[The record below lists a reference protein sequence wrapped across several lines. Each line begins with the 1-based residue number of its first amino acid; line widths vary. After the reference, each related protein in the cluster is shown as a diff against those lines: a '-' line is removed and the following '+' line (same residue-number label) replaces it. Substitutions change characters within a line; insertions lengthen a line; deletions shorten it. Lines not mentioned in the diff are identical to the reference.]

1 MKQNV
6 IQISGRT
13 MINVD
18 VSDVIY
24 VTKTMFGTMLHNCEN
39 VDDSAIICNEVIVE
53 DPKLSSKDGDDKSK
67 AIPTNFNK
75 KKVTCKT

>member
-6 IQISGRT
+6 IQISGRI

-24 VTKTMFGTMLHNCEN
+24 VTKIMFGTMLHNCEY
-39 VDDSAIICNEVIVE
+39 VDDSVIICNEVIVE
-53 DPKLSSKDGDDKSK
+53 DPKLSSKDDDDESK
-67 AIPTNFNK
+67 AFQQTLIK
-75 KKVTCKT
+75 RK

>member
-6 IQISGRT
+6 IQISGRI

-24 VTKTMFGTMLHNCEN
+24 VTKIMFGTMLHNCEN

-53 DPKLSSKDGDDKSK
+53 DPKLSSKDDDDESK
-67 AIPTNFNK
+67 GFQQTLIK
-75 KKVTCKT
+75 RK

>member
-24 VTKTMFGTMLHNCEN
+24 VTKTMFVTMLHNCEN

>member
-6 IQISGRT
+6 IQISGRI

-24 VTKTMFGTMLHNCEN
+24 VTKIMFGTMLHNCEN
-39 VDDSAIICNEVIVE
+39 VDDSVIICNEVIVE
-53 DPKLSSKDGDDKSK
+53 DPKLSSKDDDDESK
-67 AIPTNFNK
+67 AFQQTLIK
-75 KKVTCKT
+75 RK

>member
-6 IQISGRT
+6 IQISGRI

-24 VTKTMFGTMLHNCEN
+24 VTKIMFGTMLHNCEN

-53 DPKLSSKDGDDKSK
+53 DPKLSSKDGDDKTK